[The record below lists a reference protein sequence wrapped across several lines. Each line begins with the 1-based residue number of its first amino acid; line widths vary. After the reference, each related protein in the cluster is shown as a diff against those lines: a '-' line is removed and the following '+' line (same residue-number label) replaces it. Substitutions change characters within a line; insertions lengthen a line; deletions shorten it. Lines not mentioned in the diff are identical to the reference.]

1 MDRRKHLM
9 QSRQAQRHRAGR
21 ATCIVGALCL
31 ASCIGIPF
39 RESAC
44 ASAEHEQPATQ
55 TVFDSVMH
63 GASFEDALGKAGFA
77 AIDAAALPSWF
88 DEEIIDVTRL
98 DGCHAAPSFDAV
110 LAIIEREPDEG
121 FDALRRSFEEKGW
134 LVATDD
140 GQGALSMIKE
150 KGACRWMTVSATKGE
165 TAWDAALRIQR
176 TSPEPASPTRNGDG
190 S

>member
-1 MDRRKHLM
+1 MSPDWMAAM
-9 QSRQAQRHRAGR
+9 Q
-21 ATCIVGALCL
+21 
-31 ASCIGIPF
+31 P
-39 RESAC
+39 
-44 ASAEHEQPATQ
+44 
-55 TVFDSVMH
+55 
-63 GASFEDALGKAGFA
+63 
-77 AIDAAALPSWF
+77 
-88 DEEIIDVTRL
+88 
-98 DGCHAAPSFDAV
+98 PSFDAV

-140 GQGALSMIKE
+140 GQGTLSMIKE
-150 KGACRWMTVSATKGE
+150 KGTCRWMTVSATKGE